1 MVHRDAADLSG
12 LSNDLTKFD
21 YRSSGRDKWRERIDG
36 IELRQ
41 ITPAK
46 IQDWKQSFL
55 AAAANL
61 PRYPIHL
68 FPGSRYDSVDCESK
82 LLLQLFQGR

>member
-55 AAAANL
+55 AAAGEFTAL
-61 PRYPIHL
+61 PYSSVPWQPIRQRRL
-68 FPGSRYDSVDCESK
+68 
-82 LLLQLFQGR
+82 